1 MTEVKKSIFDY
12 MTDTEYARYNALV
25 AKAAELKANAPK
37 APAKPRGPLTAEA
50 KLKMAEGKRD
60 ALMAKIQALM
70 AAQSQ
75 D

>member
-12 MTDTEYARYNALV
+12 MTNEEYERYNALV

-50 KLKMAEGKRD
+50 KLRMAEGKRD
-60 ALMAKIQALM
+60 ALLAKIQELM

>member
-12 MTDTEYARYNALV
+12 MTNEEYERYNALV
-25 AKAAELKANAPK
+25 AKAAELTANAPT
-37 APAKPRGPLTAEA
+37 APATPRGPLTAEA
-50 KLKMAEGKRD
+50 KLKMAESKRD
-60 ALMAKIQALM
+60 ALLAKIQELM

>member
-12 MTDTEYARYNALV
+12 MTNEEYERYNALV

-50 KLKMAEGKRD
+50 KLKMAESKRD
-60 ALMAKIQALM
+60 ALMAKIQELM

>member
-12 MTDTEYARYNALV
+12 MTNEEYERYNALV

-50 KLKMAEGKRD
+50 KLKMAESKRD

>member
-1 MTEVKKSIFDY
+1 MTKVKKSIFDY
-12 MTDTEYARYNALV
+12 MTNEEYERYNALV
-25 AKAAELKANAPK
+25 AKAAELTANAPK

-50 KLKMAEGKRD
+50 KLKMAESKRD
-60 ALMAKIQALM
+60 ALMAKIQELM

>member
-12 MTDTEYARYNALV
+12 MTNEEYERYNALV

-50 KLKMAEGKRD
+50 KLKMAESKRD
-60 ALMAKIQALM
+60 ALLAKIQELM

>member
-1 MTEVKKSIFDY
+1 MTEVKKSMFDY
-12 MTDTEYARYNALV
+12 MTNEEYERYNALV

>member
-1 MTEVKKSIFDY
+1 MTEVTKSIFDY
-12 MTDTEYARYNALV
+12 MTNEEYERYNALV

-50 KLKMAEGKRD
+50 KLKMAESKRD
-60 ALMAKIQALM
+60 ALMAKIQELM

>member
-12 MTDTEYARYNALV
+12 MTNEEYERYNALV

-50 KLKMAEGKRD
+50 KLKMAERKRD

>member
-1 MTEVKKSIFDY
+1 MTEIKKSIFDY
-12 MTDTEYARYNALV
+12 ITIEEYERYNALV

-60 ALMAKIQALM
+60 ALLAKIQALM
-70 AAQSQ
+70 AAQNQ